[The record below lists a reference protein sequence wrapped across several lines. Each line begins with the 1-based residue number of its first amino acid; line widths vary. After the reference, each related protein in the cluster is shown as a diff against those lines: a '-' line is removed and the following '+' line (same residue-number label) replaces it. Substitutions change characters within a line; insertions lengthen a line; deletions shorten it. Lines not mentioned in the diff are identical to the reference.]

1 MPMGSIKPSIFA
13 GLPQSKIQNPKS
25 KIPKMLTAK
34 TQLIGLKADRFRHP
48 LDLEATTSLRRLP
61 GLDLLVRNLLGGV
74 TEEFLYLNN
83 IAASVLVG
91 ENQLPHIHKLLVEA
105 AEILDLEVPQ
115 LYLKQNPAPNAY
127 TMAVRGKKPFIV
139 VHTSLVDLLTPEELQ
154 AVIAHELGHIKCEH
168 GVYLTLANIIVLAT
182 GGLLPGI
189 GGAIAQSL
197 QGQMLQWL
205 RCAEFSCDR
214 AALLV
219 AQNPKTVISVLM
231 KLSGGSPTLAP
242 LLNVDAFLAQARA
255 YEEIGN
261 TDFGKMLTSSQTEQ
275 LSHPVPVLRAKEI
288 DRWSQTDRY
297 QALLNNP
304 TMRYDGIANRGDWR
318 NW

>member
-1 MPMGSIKPSIFA
+1 
-13 GLPQSKIQNPKS
+13 
-25 KIPKMLTAK
+25 MLNHKA
-34 TQLIGLKADRFRHP
+34 QLIGFKADRFRHP

-91 ENQLPHIHKLLVEA
+91 AQQLPHIHQLLIEA
-105 AEILDLEVPQ
+105 CQILDLEVPQ
-115 LYLKQNPAPNAY
+115 LYLKQHPAPNAY

-139 VHTSLVDLLTPEELQ
+139 VHTSLVDLLTLEELQ
-154 AVIAHELGHIKCEH
+154 AVIAHELGHLKCEH
-168 GVYLTLANIIVLAT
+168 GVYLTLANLIVMAT

-189 GGAIAQSL
+189 GNAIAQNL
-197 QGQMLQWL
+197 QSQMLQWL

-219 AQNPKTVISVLM
+219 SQDAKIVASVLM
-231 KLSGGSPTLAP
+231 KLSGGSPLLAP
-242 LLNVDAFLAQARA
+242 LLNVEAFLAQARA
-255 YEEIGN
+255 YEDISS
-261 TDFGKMLTSSQTEQ
+261 TSFGKMLTTSQTEQ
-275 LSHPVPVLRAKEI
+275 LTHPVPVLRAKEI
-288 DRWSQTDRY
+288 DLWSQTDAY
-297 QALLNNP
+297 QCLLNNP
-304 TMRYDGIANRGDWR
+304 TMRYNEQAINKGGWR